1 MVRNC
6 FDSHEQQPQ
15 PLLSKASLLRE
26 GEVGEAREVRAG
38 AGSSISVGSRR
49 NREELCSNVLYFAI
63 EKKTT
68 KGRNQKWGWSRECK
82 VREEGAFDMTPL
94 PTGEGRRVIL

>member
-1 MVRNC
+1 MLTSMVRCC
-6 FDSHEQQPQ
+6 FDSHELQPQ
-15 PLLSKASLLRE
+15 PLLSRASLLGE

-63 EKKTT
+63 EKKTA
-68 KGRNQKWGWSRECK
+68 KGRNQKGGWGRECK
-82 VREEGAFDMTPL
+82 VREEGAFNMTL
-94 PTGEGRRVIL
+94 PPRMAN